1 MFYKQLNYF
10 LMAVTV
16 CLAVSIILEVVNS
29 FAPFATDLSY
39 LAGCVVVFA
48 FGIRLSHVIKDE
60 QCFQEGIVPV
70 SIGWR
75 FFLVAIGLKK

>member
-29 FAPFATDLSY
+29 IAPFATDLIY
-39 LAGCVVVFA
+39 LAGCVAIFT
-48 FGIRLSHVIKDE
+48 FGVRLSHVIKDE
-60 QCFQEGIVPV
+60 KCFQEGIVPV
-70 SIGWR
+70 SIGWK
-75 FFLVAIGLKK
+75 FILEAICLKK